1 MSTAT
6 ATARIIARHPVR
18 EKFAACSTS
27 GAAGYFLTKGH
38 AVDCFDGVLRQYRLS
53 FALYDCSEFVGN
65 AGCANVDIINE
76 SDHVVGCARLTWY
89 RMPSGRYE
97 VIGYIA

>member
-6 ATARIIARHPVR
+6 VQARIIAPSRAGEIR
-18 EKFAACSTS
+18 LLQFRA
-27 GAAGYFLTKGH
+27 GASSYFLTKGH
-38 AVDCFDGVLRQYRLS
+38 AVDLFDAALREFGLS
-53 FALYDCSEFVGN
+53 LALYDCTEFVGN
-65 AGCANVDIINE
+65 AGCACVEIIND

-97 VIGYIA
+97 FVGYIA